1 MIVSSLPG
9 YFISIKP
16 SANASSGFIVIMLPS
31 GLAII
36 KYSTLSLI
44 HTYLVLLVYTSKTKY
59 VWISDNVEYLI
70 IAKPDG
76 NMITI
81 KPEDALADGFIL
93 MKYPGKDDTIMLT
106 EKEYNLVFLGGEPSK
121 EQQDF
126 KIKF

>member
-1 MIVSSLPG
+1 MKNLMTKVNMSDLKYETI
-9 YFISIKP
+9 
-16 SANASSGFIVIMLPS
+16 ANDG
-31 GLAII
+31 
-36 KYSTLSLI
+36 
-44 HTYLVLLVYTSKTKY
+44 LLVYTSKTKY

-81 KPEDALADGFIL
+81 KPDDALSEGYIL

-121 EQQDF
+121 EKQDF
-126 KIKF
+126 KINF